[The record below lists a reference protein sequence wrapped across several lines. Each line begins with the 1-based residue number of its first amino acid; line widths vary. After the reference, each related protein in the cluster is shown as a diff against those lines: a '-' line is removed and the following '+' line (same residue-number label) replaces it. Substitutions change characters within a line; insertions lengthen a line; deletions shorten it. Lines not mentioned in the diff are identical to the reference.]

1 MPYCKGKKIY
11 AFVSLQYKFFLM
23 DPNGSKKG
31 MFNKLSKQQAMLKLE
46 NETFK
51 RKTISFYRY
60 VIIDS
65 PFELRDKLYAEW
77 NELGVLGRIYLAHE
91 GVNAQLSMPKNN
103 WEKFVK
109 NVHSHSQ
116 FKEMPFKIA
125 VEDDGKSFFKLTIKV
140 RKQIVSDGLKMDEYD
155 VTNVGKHLDAEQW
168 NKAMNSGATVVDMR
182 NHYESEIGKFEGAI
196 CPETETFKEELQE
209 VKKLL
214 KGKEEEQI
222 LLYCTGGIRCEKTSS
237 YLKHHGFTNVSQLHG
252 GIIDYVRQL
261 EKNEKLENKFE
272 GKNFVFDERLGE
284 RISDIIIS
292 KCHQCGKPSDTHI
305 NCHNVNCNLLFIQ
318 CENCKKENKG
328 CCSPECIKVANLP
341 IEQQEEIRKGQQ
353 NKKRFH
359 SHSKIDLSKEF
370 NKENND

>member
-23 DPNGSKKG
+23 DPNGSKKV

-65 PFELRDKLYAEW
+65 PFELRDKLYTEW

-125 VEDDGKSFFKLTIKV
+125 VEDDGISFFKLTIKV
-140 RKQIVSDGLKMDEYD
+140 RKQIVSDG
-155 VTNVGKHLDAEQW
+155 
-168 NKAMNSGATVVDMR
+168 
-182 NHYESEIGKFEGAI
+182 
-196 CPETETFKEELQE
+196 
-209 VKKLL
+209 
-214 KGKEEEQI
+214 
-222 LLYCTGGIRCEKTSS
+222 
-237 YLKHHGFTNVSQLHG
+237 
-252 GIIDYVRQL
+252 
-261 EKNEKLENKFE
+261 
-272 GKNFVFDERLGE
+272 
-284 RISDIIIS
+284 
-292 KCHQCGKPSDTHI
+292 
-305 NCHNVNCNLLFIQ
+305 
-318 CENCKKENKG
+318 
-328 CCSPECIKVANLP
+328 
-341 IEQQEEIRKGQQ
+341 
-353 NKKRFH
+353 
-359 SHSKIDLSKEF
+359 
-370 NKENND
+370 